1 VVGVAE
7 RREIT
12 RLRMTKTY
20 NLRPEHVFNDWK
32 DLAKV
37 PKFADAVVIATQ
49 DQDHSEPMVA
59 LANLGY
65 HVLLEKPM
73 ATSLDECLMIKE
85 AVKAN
90 NIIFAVGHV
99 LRYTAYSQKMKE
111 ILDSGIIGDIVNIQH
126 LEPIG
131 WFHHAHSYVR
141 GNWRN
146 STEATFVL
154 MSKCCHDIDWMTW
167 IMGKKCTKVSSF
179 GSIKHFNQ
187 AAKPAGATSR
197 CLDCPLADSCAYSAK
212 NLYLDG
218 VHGIKSGNTSWP
230 VSVLAE
236 EPTIENITDALRTG
250 PYGRCVYDCDN
261 DVMDNQVV
269 IMQYEDGST
278 ATFTMVA
285 FSEDICIRKTRIF
298 GTKGEIE
305 GDGEHKINVFE
316 FASAKKTVIHPDNL
330 NIPGMLGHGGGDFCL
345 MKAFS
350 RAVATND
357 QSFVCDVDRTFES
370 HSLVFAA
377 EKARVENVV
386 IHRQEQC
393 C

>member
-1 VVGVAE
+1 
-7 RREIT
+7 
-12 RLRMTKTY
+12 MTKTY

-37 PKFADAVVIATQ
+37 PRFADAVVIATQ

-73 ATSLDECLMIKE
+73 ATTLDECLMIKE

-197 CLDCPLADSCAYSAK
+197 CLDCPLSDTCAYSAK

-236 EPTIENITDALRTG
+236 EPTIESITDALRTG

-316 FASAKKTVIHPDNL
+316 FASAKKTIVHPDNL
-330 NIPGMLGHGGGDFCL
+330 NIPGMHGHGGGDFCL